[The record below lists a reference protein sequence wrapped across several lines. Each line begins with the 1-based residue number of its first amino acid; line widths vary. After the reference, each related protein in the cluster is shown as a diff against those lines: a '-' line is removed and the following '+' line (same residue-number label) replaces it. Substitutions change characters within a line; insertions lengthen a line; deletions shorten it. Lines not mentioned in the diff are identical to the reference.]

1 MTEQPHLFDSDR
13 DVRTVQ
19 RGLFDGKPIEL
30 DRHCADCG
38 RRLIVTASGWACC
51 PAGHG
56 KLLPLIDGR
65 DAPRP

>member
-1 MTEQPHLFDSDR
+1 MTEQPHLFHCGR

-30 DRHCADCG
+30 DRCCPECD
-38 RRLIVTASGWACC
+38 RRRIVTPSGWACC

-56 KLLPLIDGR
+56 KLMPLNQG
-65 DAPRP
+65 